1 MTAQH
6 FIKKKYSM
14 NNKMAVKIMGYSAKT
29 KPGMADPYW
38 YEWSVGQKYIV
49 EMLNPDSHIQYVELQ
64 ADVQLGLDDV
74 VITYDDGK
82 TKFIQVKHTRVDDT
96 ITFGDLVS
104 VDKSKKD
111 TKSQCSLLRELAR
124 SWKLEK
130 DLYTDS
136 EVYIFTN
143 RKAGNRESL
152 AGKGRNVKRPSLNK
166 FLEELQEKASKVE
179 QFSDLVFPDNK
190 EAWEEWC
197 SQLQDIEMDED
208 KLTFLQNLHI
218 KTDQKSLEEL
228 GNSIKN
234 KLQIYFSVSEEM
246 SDILLGKLD
255 HALREWTTSGR
266 ESSKVTIEKLYSALS
281 VKEEVINYNHDLIP
295 VNPFF
300 DSRQELVTQIEA
312 DLLVGEEKVFYVSG
326 VPGTGKTNIISK
338 LCSKKDSIVDIR
350 YYAYEPIDPAK
361 EYLPADVSERVKR
374 EVFWNTLLNQLR
386 ELLVGRL
393 YKYKVPVSNSYLKLE
408 EKKKE
413 FFRIASEFAKDR
425 KRVFILAVDGL
436 DHAARAGVVEETF
449 LPTLPNPE
457 YIPSN
462 VKIILAGQPKEDYKN
477 YPDWLYTGSKQI
489 KEYLVPNIQPSDI
502 EELVNERCTNY
513 SSSNK
518 KIVTNIV
525 CNYAG
530 GNTLA
535 AIFAVHEALSCDN
548 PASLDAR
555 LKSRKLSGNIQ
566 EYYRTIWEDTKK
578 KMQIPFVDYK
588 MAGIFAFFNEPVSG
602 KNLSLIFKEEGI
614 SSSSWNNVL
623 KALSPLLLERNGA
636 YTILHNDVRVYLS
649 GIIGRDQ
656 EHVKEVYSGLAD
668 YYLAQNE
675 KTIGFYRDVIRFLMS
690 AGRIQEF
697 PIIYT
702 PEYVLNAYVNGIELS
717 ELSNIT
723 GGLIRFVINED
734 YLDWNKLLSVTL
746 GYLTI
751 EQIQKTSY
759 EIGGLSFRSSVKTI
773 SVHPYE
779 CYVVSSD
786 KWNSRILSEV
796 LQLINDLYEN
806 GEEYRGMTLFLNWFN
821 DINFSEIQK
830 IINDEDKDFRGSEGR
845 NIAELLSKTCVN
857 TEHFEILDGI
867 SELEGDN
874 FLINTVKYV
883 IGEIIENLHAEKLE
897 KALGSLDLILID
909 PFVVGIK
916 KLIEQ
921 NRYEDLKILKKSIQ
935 KRKISK
941 SMSMMILSFLKIVT
955 GDVDW
960 NDNQQD
966 LVWVEIE
973 SVKMPDDKIEN
984 IMTYYTI
991 YAIVASY
998 IQKKSR
1004 STVAQEITDKYIK
1017 AHKYNK
1023 SKYFLLYFNAVTYL
1037 GKWLKARNEKKDFF
1051 ESRMDLKVIIENL
1064 FCKYWNPNE
1073 RDFETFYLQP
1083 YILKA
1088 YIMLSEKEN
1097 NQFQNDIEE
1106 SLKKV
1111 FAENPVNQMLDP
1123 GMLYY
1128 RTNPER
1134 MQQWIDE
1141 WLDDNGKV
1149 WSEPIGDRNSII
1161 KKFTEAKEKYDKNN
1175 HLNLRGAVHRVRWSV
1190 IGFASHKE
1198 YCVDYL
1204 LNWYNNLVDRFP
1216 EYISKYGEV
1225 VKDISD
1231 KIEVLGDNRIE
1242 YILNSKIYSDFG
1254 SEGASRIQSILQ
1266 NRSLF
1271 GQCIAQP
1278 SYIVDILIGYL
1289 KDRKFDKKQ
1298 LLTIWAIG
1306 IGLLDW
1312 RNEDDHASISALQ
1325 RSIEISA
1332 TKNGI
1337 LDIKKDLSKLGPA
1350 YIDLST
1356 YPGRYIIPDRWC
1368 DNKNNVKEFD
1378 NAEEILTSYITNSDE
1393 DLPEYSDVIKALK
1406 SLYTDNKLS
1415 ETQVNQVLAVEL
1427 SKNNYGINQNSF
1439 LEFIFG
1445 IAKDNDIDEF
1455 LRQYIRK
1462 AIDNNRFYPYLDLP
1476 YIIGWRLKYK
1486 KEDYIVEC
1494 LEKLIETFKCWITAS
1509 NHIKEPELK
1518 EEYDY
1523 SKYVAF
1529 ESEDLLDNLIEVLLL
1544 VIISDDADAARVA
1557 IGGIAAILRVNIDYI
1572 SKIEKHWN
1580 RLHYRAK
1587 EWILMVYEFVYELCP
1602 EHREKIYEYL
1612 VLHSKDDDFNS
1623 ALYSKLLCENINPE
1637 YSEVYCVEKKD
1648 YFSSIPTNGQKLF
1661 IKTNRNSSWINGYE
1675 CMLEQKSLIEEHL
1688 YIDLT
1693 DIERRT
1699 ADYLENIAVPL
1710 ALLPLFRSK
1719 AGGCRVVCDKV
1730 NVAFFRVLYK
1740 DWYYGRWDGVEA
1752 ELARVILSASEP
1764 FTLLLSPYK
1773 WKWNGGRLF
1782 DNLKDVISL
1791 SEKERNSSI
1800 DELFNTGINS
1810 DDIVLAGA
1818 IEDYTYSQ
1826 QLFGYILGYL
1836 DVPEMNEQYALPEVE
1851 RNARLF
1857 LMKREDYIEYQSPN
1871 VTIHQNGIESFKQS
1885 NIMCGFRKLI
1895 LSALGW
1901 ETRFDSDGLGIVNSN
1916 DEIVGRLECFYGL
1929 RTDIG
1934 NRVLSNQPY
1943 VQRWIV
1949 KKDSLKKALEESG
1962 CPFQIK
1968 TVIGSLIL
1976 DAKE

>member
-1 MTAQH
+1 
-6 FIKKKYSM
+6 M

-82 TKFIQVKHTRVDDT
+82 TKFIQVKHTRADDT

-111 TKSQCSLLRELAR
+111 TKSQCSLLRALAR
-124 SWKLEK
+124 SWKSRK

-143 RKAGNRESL
+143 RKIGNRASL
-152 AGKGRNVKRPSLNK
+152 AGKGRNIKRPPLNK
-166 FLEELQEKASKVE
+166 FLEELQEKVSKAE
-179 QFSDLVFPDNK
+179 RFSDLVFPDNK

-208 KLTFLQNLHI
+208 KLIFLQNLHI
-218 KTDQKSLEEL
+218 KTDQESLEEL

-255 HALREWTTSGR
+255 HALREWTTSRR
-266 ESSKVTIEKLYSALS
+266 ESSKVTTEKVYSALS

-300 DSRQELVTQIEA
+300 DSRQKLVTQIEA

-374 EVFWNTLLNQLR
+374 EVFWNALLNQLR

-425 KRVFILAVDGL
+425 DRVFILAVDGL

-525 CNYAG
+525 CKYAG

-548 PASLDAR
+548 PASLEAKF
-555 LKSRKLSGNIQ
+555 KSRKLSGNIQ

-578 KMQIPFVDYK
+578 KMQILFVDYK

-602 KNLSLIFKEEGI
+602 ENLSLIFKEEGI

-636 YTILHNDVRVYLS
+636 YTVLHNDVRVYLS

-656 EHVKEVYSGLAD
+656 EHVKEVYSSLAD

-675 KTIGFYRDVIRFLMS
+675 KTIGFYRDVIRFLVS

-697 PIIYT
+697 SMIYT

-717 ELSNIT
+717 ELSHIT
-723 GGLIRFVINED
+723 GELMRFVIKED

-759 EIGGLSFRSSVKTI
+759 EIEGLSFRSSVKTI

-786 KWNSRILSEV
+786 KWSSRILSEA
-796 LQLINDLYEN
+796 LQLIDDLFEN
-806 GEEYRGMTLFLNWFN
+806 GEEYRGKTLFLNWFT
-821 DINFSEIQK
+821 DTKFSEIQK
-830 IINDEDKDFRGSEGR
+830 IINDKDDDFRPGDDR
-845 NIAELLSKTCVN
+845 NIAELLSKACVN
-857 TEHFEILDGI
+857 TEYFEILYGI
-867 SELEGDN
+867 SELKNYN
-874 FLINTVKYV
+874 FSINVV
-883 IGEIIENLHAEKLE
+883 EHVVGEIIENLHAERLE
-897 KALGSLDLILID
+897 KALDSLELILID
-909 PFVVGIK
+909 SLVVGIK
-916 KLIEQ
+916 QLLEQ
-921 NRYEDLKILKKSIQ
+921 NRYEDLKVVKQSLQ
-935 KRKISK
+935 KRKNTDPMSK
-941 SMSMMILSFLKIVT
+941 LILSFLKIVT

-960 NDNQQD
+960 DDNQSD

-973 SVKMPDDKIEN
+973 TVKMPDDKIEN
-984 IMTYYTI
+984 LMTYYTI

-1017 AHKYNK
+1017 AHKHQK
-1023 SKYFLLYFNAVTYL
+1023 PKYFLLYFNAVTYL

-1051 ESRMDLKVIIENL
+1051 ESRMDLKLIIENL
-1064 FCKYWNPNE
+1064 FCKSWNPNE
-1073 RDFETFYLQP
+1073 RDFETFYLRA
-1083 YILKA
+1083 YILRA

-1106 SLKKV
+1106 PLKKV
-1111 FAENPVNQMLDP
+1111 FAENPVNQLLDP

-1141 WLDDNGKV
+1141 WLDDNGRV

-1161 KKFTEAKEKYDKNN
+1161 NKFTEAKEKYDKNN
-1175 HLNLRGAVHRVRWSV
+1175 NLNLRGAVDRVRWSV

-1242 YILNSKIYSDFG
+1242 YILNSKIYSDWG
-1254 SEGASRIQSILQ
+1254 SEGAIRIQSILD
-1266 NRSLF
+1266 NKVLF
-1271 GQCIAQP
+1271 GQCIAHP
-1278 SYIVDILIGYL
+1278 SYIIDMLIGYL
-1289 KDRKFDKKQ
+1289 KGSQFDEKQ

-1312 RNEDDHASISALQ
+1312 RNDGDHDAISALQ
-1325 RSIEISA
+1325 RSIEICA
-1332 TKNGI
+1332 TRNGI
-1337 LDIKKDLSKLGPA
+1337 IDIKKELLKIGPA
-1350 YIDLST
+1350 YIDLSAE
-1356 YPGRYIIPDRWC
+1356 PVKYIIPERWC
-1368 DNKNNVKEFD
+1368 DKGKEKVSKDLD
-1378 NAEEILTSYITNSDE
+1378 NADEILKSYLSDSKDSYQHSE
-1393 DLPEYSDVIKALK
+1393 VTKALK
-1406 SLYTDNKLS
+1406 TLYSGGRLS
-1415 ETQVNQVLAVEL
+1415 ESQVNQVLSVEL
-1427 SKNNYGINQNSF
+1427 SKNKYGINYNSI
-1439 LEFIFG
+1439 LEFMFG
-1445 IAKDNDIDEF
+1445 VANDYDVDK
-1455 LRQYIRK
+1455 YIRQHIGT
-1462 AIDNNRFYPYLDLP
+1462 AIDNDRFYPSQDLP
-1476 YIIGWRLKYK
+1476 VVIGWRLKYK
-1486 KEDYIVEC
+1486 EEDYNTEC
-1494 LEKLIETFKCWITAS
+1494 LERLIKMFRCWITSS
-1509 NHIKEPELK
+1509 NHIKEPKL
-1518 EEYDY
+1518 EEPYDY
-1523 SKYVAF
+1523 SQYVNF
-1529 ESEDLLDNLIEVLLL
+1529 ETEDVFGNLMEILLL

-1557 IGGIAAILRVNIDYI
+1557 VGGVAGVLRVNIDYI

-1675 CMLEQKSLIEEHL
+1675 CVLEQKSLIEERL
-1688 YIDLT
+1688 YIDLM

-1699 ADYLENIAVPL
+1699 ADYSENIAVPF

-1719 AGGCRVVCDKV
+1719 VGGCRVVCDKV
-1730 NVAFFRVLYK
+1730 NSAFFRVLYK

-1752 ELARVILSASEP
+1752 ELARVLLSASEP
-1764 FTLLLSPYK
+1764 CTLLLSPHK

-1800 DELFNTGINS
+1800 NELFNTGINS

-1818 IEDYTYSQ
+1818 IEDYTYNQ
-1826 QLFGYILGYL
+1826 QLFAYILGYF
-1836 DVPEMNEQYALPEVE
+1836 DVPGMNELFALPIVE

-1857 LMKREDYIEYQSPN
+1857 LKKRGDYVEYPSSN
-1871 VTIHQNGIESFKQS
+1871 VTVHQNGIESFKQS
-1885 NIMCGFRKLI
+1885 NIMCGFSEFA

-1934 NRVLSNQPY
+1934 NRFPSNQPY
-1943 VQRWIV
+1943 VQRWVV

-1962 CPFQIK
+1962 CPFQVK
-1968 TVIGSLIL
+1968 TVIGSLIRG
-1976 DAKE
+1976 AQE